1 MWKLIGDASVWVIG
15 SVLCGFWLY
24 SLIGLHRFG
33 FEESG
38 MIDNIQTNE
47 RNDRYRRAMEWATAL
62 DPSGVENIPKG
73 ERIFNTNWDKF
84 PKLFFYDTKHT
95 YVYGLDPNYLY
106 SADPDK
112 YKLVKDITEAKI
124 DDAGPLI
131 REKLGANY
139 IFTDAKDNTE
149 MIAKIL
155 ESGWGEMIYEDD
167 EARIVKIRATKGEP
181 FDAAKDQ
188 EPETPEE
195 KKILDDEEKNGP
207 KNLNSNLDDN
217 EDEN

>member
-1 MWKLIGDASVWVIG
+1 MNFL
-15 SVLCGFWLY
+15 
-24 SLIGLHRFG
+24 
-33 FEESG
+33 
-38 MIDNIQTNE
+38 
-47 RNDRYRRAMEWATAL
+47 DRIHQLSR
-62 DPSGVENIPKG
+62 VFENIPKG

-106 SADPDK
+106 SADPEK

-124 DDAGPLI
+124 DDAAPLI

-155 ESGWGEMIYEDD
+155 ESGWGEIIYEDD
-167 EARIVKIRATKGEP
+167 EARIVRIRATKGEP
-181 FDAAKDQ
+181 VDAAKDQ

-195 KKILDDEEKNGP
+195 KKILDDEEKNGA
-207 KNLNSNLDDN
+207 KNANFDDN
-217 EDEN
+217 DDEN